1 MELKDFAALI
11 AVGAQGQLGDQY
23 EITDTVTMKNN
34 STEYTGIIFQ
44 KKTENIAP
52 TIYIEDLYESYK
64 VQEVTVQDAIKEV
77 IGRYEQS
84 IKGLQR
90 INGLSVDYTSS
101 RDRVIYRLI
110 SREKNPF
117 LLKDIPYIPFLDM
130 AITFHLVVS
139 INDSCMQSLKIT
151 RELQQRWGVSVE
163 QLLKLA
169 KKNTPELLPAR
180 VCELSQL
187 MERYMNTREYT
198 LEPEKD
204 LTKEEKIDMIIVSNE
219 LGINGAAAVLY
230 DGVIEQIA
238 DEYDS
243 DLYLLPSS
251 IHEMIVVPCEE
262 EDLYG
267 TFSSMVNNINKK
279 YVDEDEVL
287 SDRVY
292 IYRRE
297 EKKFE

>member
-11 AVGAQGQLGDQY
+11 AAGAQGQLGDRY
-23 EITDTVTMKNN
+23 EISDTVTIKNN
-34 STEYTGIIFQ
+34 TTEYTGIIFQ
-44 KKTENIAP
+44 KKTENVAP
-52 TIYIEDLYESYK
+52 TIYIEDLYERYK
-64 VQEVTVQDAIKEV
+64 VQEVTIQDAIKEV
-77 IGRYEQS
+77 ISRYEKS
-84 IKGLQR
+84 IKGMQR
-90 INGLSVDYTSS
+90 INGLSVDYASCQ
-101 RDRVIYRLI
+101 DRIIYRLV
-110 SREKNPF
+110 SKERNLF
-117 LLKDIPYIPFLDM
+117 LLKDMPYIPFLDM

-139 INDSCMQSLKIT
+139 IDDSCMQSLKIT

-187 MERYMNTREYT
+187 MKCYINTREFK
-198 LEPEKD
+198 LEQEED
-204 LTKEEKIDMIIVSNE
+204 LTNEEKIDMIVVSNE
-219 LGINGAAAVLY
+219 LGINGAAVMLY
-230 DGVIEQIA
+230 DGVMEQIA
-238 DEYDS
+238 NEYDS

-251 IHEMIVVPCEE
+251 IHEIIVVPAGE
-262 EDLYG
+262 EDLHE
-267 TFSSMVNNINKK
+267 TFSSMVNNINQR

-292 IYRRE
+292 IYRQE

>member
-23 EITDTVTMKNN
+23 EISDTVTMKNN
-34 STEYTGIIFQ
+34 STEYTGIMFQ
-44 KKTENIAP
+44 KKTEHVAP
-52 TIYIEDLYESYK
+52 TIYIEDLYVGYIN
-64 VQEVTVQDAIKEV
+64 QEVTIKDAIKEV
-77 IGRYEQS
+77 IGRYEKS
-84 IKGLQR
+84 KKGLQR
-90 INGLSVDYTSS
+90 INGLSVDYASCQG
-101 RDRVIYRLI
+101 RIIYRLI
-110 SREKNPF
+110 SRERNSV
-117 LLKDIPYIPFLDM
+117 LLNDIPYIPFLDM

-151 RELQQRWGVSVE
+151 RELQQKWGVSVE
-163 QLLKLA
+163 QLLKMA

-187 MERYMNTREYT
+187 MECYMNTKEWKP
-198 LEPEKD
+198 EPEED
-204 LTKEEKIDMIIVSNE
+204 LTNEEKIDMIVVSNE
-219 LGINGAAAVLY
+219 LGINGAAVVLY
-230 DGVIEQIA
+230 DGVMEQIA
-238 DEYDS
+238 NEYDS

-251 IHEMIVVPCEE
+251 IHEMIVVPCGD
-262 EDLYG
+262 EDLYN
-267 TFSSMVNNINKK
+267 TFSSMVNSINQG

-292 IYRRE
+292 IYRKE

>member
-23 EITDTVTMKNN
+23 EVSDTVNMKNN
-34 STEYTGIIFQ
+34 STEYIGIMFQ
-44 KKTENIAP
+44 KKKENVAP
-52 TIYIEDLYESYK
+52 TIYIEDLYEGYK
-64 VQEVTVQDAIKEV
+64 NQEVTIQDAIKEV
-77 IGRYEQS
+77 IDRYEKS
-84 IKGLQR
+84 KKGLQR
-90 INGLSVDYTSS
+90 INGLSVDYASC
-101 RDRVIYRLI
+101 RDRIIYRLVSKERNLFI
-110 SREKNPF
+110 
-117 LLKDIPYIPFLDM
+117 LKDMPYIPFLDM

-151 RELQQRWGVSVE
+151 RELQQEWGVSVE

-169 KKNTPELLPAR
+169 KENTPELLPAR

-187 MERYMNTREYT
+187 MKCYINTREFK
-198 LEPEKD
+198 LEQEED
-204 LTKEEKIDMIIVSNE
+204 LTNEEKIDMIVVSNE
-219 LGINGAAAVLY
+219 LGINGAAVVLY

-238 DEYDS
+238 NEYDS

-251 IHEMIVVPCEE
+251 IHEMIVVPAGE
-262 EDLYG
+262 EDLHE
-267 TFSSMVNNINKK
+267 TFSSMVNNINQR

-292 IYRRE
+292 IYRQE

>member
-23 EITDTVTMKNN
+23 EISDTVTMKNN
-34 STEYTGIIFQ
+34 STEYIGIMFQ

-64 VQEVTVQDAIKEV
+64 VQEVTIQDAIKEV
-77 IGRYEQS
+77 IGRYEKS
-84 IKGLQR
+84 IMGLQR
-90 INGLSVDYTSS
+90 ISGMSVDYVGCQ
-101 RDRVIYRLI
+101 DRIIYRLV
-110 SREKNPF
+110 SRERNSYM
-117 LLKDIPYIPFLDM
+117 LKDMPYIPFLDM

-151 RELQQRWGVSVE
+151 RELQQRWGISVE

-187 MERYMNTREYT
+187 IERYMDPGEWKLK
-198 LEPEKD
+198 LEED
-204 LTKEEKIDMIIVSNE
+204 LTNEEKIDMIVVSNE
-219 LGINGAAAVLY
+219 LGINGASVVLY
-230 DGVIEQIA
+230 DGVIEEIA
-238 DEYDS
+238 NEYDS

-251 IHEMIVVPCEE
+251 IHEMIVVPVGKD
-262 EDLYG
+262 DLHR
-267 TFSSMVNNINKK
+267 TFSSMVNNINQR

-292 IYRRE
+292 IYRRG

>member
-11 AVGAQGQLGDQY
+11 AMGVQEQLGEQY
-23 EITDTVTMKNN
+23 EISDTVTLKNN
-34 STEYTGIIFQ
+34 TTEYTGIMFQ
-44 KKTENIAP
+44 KKTEHIAP

-64 VQEVTVQDAIKEV
+64 IQEITIQDAVKEV
-77 IGRYEQS
+77 IGRYENS
-84 IKGLQR
+84 IKGLQH
-90 INGLSVDYTSS
+90 ISGLSVGYESCKN
-101 RDRVIYRLI
+101 RIIYRLI
-110 SREKNPF
+110 SRERNS
-117 LLKDIPYIPFLDM
+117 LLLEDIPYIPFLDM

-169 KKNTPELLPAR
+169 KKNTPELLPSR

-187 MERYMNTREYT
+187 VARYMDTRDWKMVS
-198 LEPEKD
+198 EKD
-204 LTKEEKIDMIIVSNE
+204 LTNNEKMDMIVISNE
-219 LGINGAAAVLY
+219 IGINGAAAVLY
-230 DGVIEQIA
+230 DGVIERIA
-238 DEYDS
+238 DEYGA

-251 IHEMIVVPCEE
+251 IHEMIVVPCGD
-262 EDLYG
+262 EDLSR
-267 TFSSMVNNINKK
+267 TFSSMVNNINHR
-279 YVDEDEVL
+279 YVDEEEVL

>member
-23 EITDTVTMKNN
+23 EVSDTVNMKNN
-34 STEYTGIIFQ
+34 STEYIGIMFQ
-44 KKTENIAP
+44 KKKENVAP
-52 TIYIEDLYESYK
+52 TIYIEDLYEGYK
-64 VQEVTVQDAIKEV
+64 NQEVTIQDAIKEV
-77 IGRYEQS
+77 IDRYEKS
-84 IKGLQR
+84 KKGLQR
-90 INGLSVDYTSS
+90 INGLSVDYASC
-101 RDRVIYRLI
+101 RDRIIYRLVSKERNLFI
-110 SREKNPF
+110 
-117 LLKDIPYIPFLDM
+117 LKDMPYIPFLDM

-151 RELQQRWGVSVE
+151 RELQQEWGVSVE

-169 KKNTPELLPAR
+169 KENTPELLPAR

-187 MERYMNTREYT
+187 MKCYINTREFK
-198 LEPEKD
+198 LEQEED
-204 LTKEEKIDMIIVSNE
+204 LTNEEKIDMIVVSNE
-219 LGINGAAAVLY
+219 LGINGAAVVLY

-238 DEYDS
+238 NEYDS

-251 IHEMIVVPCEE
+251 IHEMIVVPAGE
-262 EDLYG
+262 EDLHE
-267 TFSSMVNNINKK
+267 TFSSMVNNINQR

-292 IYRRE
+292 IYRQE
-297 EKKFE
+297 EKKFK

>member
-11 AVGAQGQLGDQY
+11 AAGAQGQLGDRY
-23 EITDTVTMKNN
+23 EISDTVTIKNN
-34 STEYTGIIFQ
+34 TTEYTGIIFQ
-44 KKTENIAP
+44 KKTENVAP
-52 TIYIEDLYESYK
+52 TIYIEDLYERYK
-64 VQEVTVQDAIKEV
+64 VQEVTIQDAIKEV
-77 IGRYEQS
+77 ISRYEKS
-84 IKGLQR
+84 IKGMQR
-90 INGLSVDYTSS
+90 INGLSEDYASCQ
-101 RDRVIYRLI
+101 DRIIYRLV
-110 SREKNPF
+110 SKERNLF
-117 LLKDIPYIPFLDM
+117 LLKDMPYIPFLDM

-139 INDSCMQSLKIT
+139 IDDSCMQSLKIT

-187 MERYMNTREYT
+187 MKCYINTREFK
-198 LEPEKD
+198 LEQEED
-204 LTKEEKIDMIIVSNE
+204 LTNEEKIDMIVVSNE
-219 LGINGAAAVLY
+219 LGINGAAVMLY
-230 DGVIEQIA
+230 DGVMEQIA
-238 DEYDS
+238 NEYDS

-251 IHEMIVVPCEE
+251 IHEIIVVPAGE
-262 EDLYG
+262 EDLHE
-267 TFSSMVNNINKK
+267 TFSSMVNNINQR

-292 IYRRE
+292 IYRQE

>member
-11 AVGAQGQLGDQY
+11 AAGAQGQLGDRY
-23 EITDTVTMKNN
+23 EISDTVTMKNN
-34 STEYTGIIFQ
+34 TTEYTGIMFQ
-44 KKTENIAP
+44 KKTENVAP
-52 TIYIEDLYESYK
+52 TIYIEDLYERYK
-64 VQEVTVQDAIKEV
+64 IQEVTIQDVIKEV
-77 IGRYEQS
+77 ICRYEKS
-84 IKGLQR
+84 IKGMQR
-90 INGLSVDYTSS
+90 INGLSVDYASCQ
-101 RDRVIYRLI
+101 DRIIYRLV
-110 SREKNPF
+110 SKERNLF
-117 LLKDIPYIPFLDM
+117 LLKDMPYIPFLDM

-139 INDSCMQSLKIT
+139 IDDSCMQSLKIT

-187 MERYMNTREYT
+187 MKCYINTREFM
-198 LEPEKD
+198 LEQEED
-204 LTKEEKIDMIIVSNE
+204 LTNEEKIDMIVVSNE
-219 LGINGAAAVLY
+219 LGINGAAVMLY
-230 DGVIEQIA
+230 DGVMEQIA
-238 DEYDS
+238 NEYDS

-251 IHEMIVVPCEE
+251 IHEIIVVPAGE
-262 EDLYG
+262 EDLHE
-267 TFSSMVNNINKK
+267 TFSSMVNNINQR

-292 IYRRE
+292 IYRQE

>member
-11 AVGAQGQLGDQY
+11 AAGAQGQLGDRY
-23 EITDTVTMKNN
+23 EISDTVTIKNN
-34 STEYTGIIFQ
+34 TTEYTGIIFQ
-44 KKTENIAP
+44 KKTENVAP
-52 TIYIEDLYESYK
+52 TIYIEDLYERYK
-64 VQEVTVQDAIKEV
+64 VQEVTIQDAIKEV
-77 IGRYEQS
+77 ISRYEKS
-84 IKGLQR
+84 IKGMQR
-90 INGLSVDYTSS
+90 INGLSVDYASCQ
-101 RDRVIYRLI
+101 DRIIYRLV
-110 SREKNPF
+110 SKERNLF
-117 LLKDIPYIPFLDM
+117 LLKDMPYIPFLDM

-139 INDSCMQSLKIT
+139 IDDSCMQSLKIT

-187 MERYMNTREYT
+187 MKCYINTREFK
-198 LEPEKD
+198 LEQEED
-204 LTKEEKIDMIIVSNE
+204 LTNEEKIDMIVVSNE
-219 LGINGAAAVLY
+219 LGINGAAVLLY
-230 DGVIEQIA
+230 DGVMEQIA
-238 DEYDS
+238 NEYDS

-251 IHEMIVVPCEE
+251 IHEIIVVPAGE
-262 EDLYG
+262 EDLHE
-267 TFSSMVNNINKK
+267 TFSSMVNNINQR

-292 IYRRE
+292 IYRQE

>member
-11 AVGAQGQLGDQY
+11 AAGAQGQLGDRS
-23 EITDTVTMKNN
+23 EISDTVTMKNN
-34 STEYTGIIFQ
+34 TTEYTGIMFQ
-44 KKTENIAP
+44 KKTENVAP
-52 TIYIEDLYESYK
+52 TIYIEDLYERYK
-64 VQEVTVQDAIKEV
+64 IQEVTIQDAIKEV
-77 IGRYEQS
+77 ICRYEKS
-84 IKGLQR
+84 IKGMQR
-90 INGLSVDYTSS
+90 INGLSVDYASCQ
-101 RDRVIYRLI
+101 DRIIYRLV
-110 SREKNPF
+110 SKERNLF
-117 LLKDIPYIPFLDM
+117 LLKDMPYIPFLDM

-139 INDSCMQSLKIT
+139 IDDSCMQSLKIT

-187 MERYMNTREYT
+187 MKCYINTREFM
-198 LEPEKD
+198 LEQEED
-204 LTKEEKIDMIIVSNE
+204 LTNEEKIDMIVVSNE
-219 LGINGAAAVLY
+219 LGINGAAVMLY
-230 DGVIEQIA
+230 DGVMEQIA
-238 DEYDS
+238 NEYDS

-251 IHEMIVVPCEE
+251 IHEIIVVPAGE
-262 EDLYG
+262 EDLHE
-267 TFSSMVNNINKK
+267 TFSSMVNNINQR

-292 IYRRE
+292 IYRQE

>member
-11 AVGAQGQLGDQY
+11 AAGAQGQLGDRY
-23 EITDTVTMKNN
+23 EISDTVTMKNN
-34 STEYTGIIFQ
+34 TTEYTGIMFQ
-44 KKTENIAP
+44 KKTENVAP
-52 TIYIEDLYESYK
+52 TIYIEDLYERYK
-64 VQEVTVQDAIKEV
+64 IQEVTIHDAIKEV
-77 IGRYEQS
+77 ICLFENS
-84 IKGLQR
+84 IKGMQR
-90 INGLSVDYTSS
+90 INGLSVDYASCQH
-101 RDRVIYRLI
+101 RIIYRLV
-110 SREKNPF
+110 SKERNLF
-117 LLKDIPYIPFLDM
+117 LLKDMPYIPFLDM

-139 INDSCMQSLKIT
+139 IDDSCMQSLKIT

-169 KKNTPELLPAR
+169 KRNTPELLPAR

-187 MERYMNTREYT
+187 MKCYINTREFK
-198 LEPEKD
+198 LEQEED
-204 LTKEEKIDMIIVSNE
+204 LTNEEKIDMIVVSNE
-219 LGINGAAAVLY
+219 LGINGAAVVLY

-238 DEYDS
+238 NEYDS

-251 IHEMIVVPCEE
+251 IHEMIVVPAGE
-262 EDLYG
+262 EDLHE
-267 TFSSMVNNINKK
+267 TFSSMVNNINQR

-292 IYRRE
+292 IYRQE

>member
-44 KKTENIAP
+44 KKTEDIAP

>member
-11 AVGAQGQLGDQY
+11 AAGAQGQLGDRY
-23 EITDTVTMKNN
+23 EISDTVTIKNN
-34 STEYTGIIFQ
+34 TTEYTGIIFQ
-44 KKTENIAP
+44 KKTENVAP
-52 TIYIEDLYESYK
+52 TIYIEDLYERYK
-64 VQEVTVQDAIKEV
+64 VQEVTIQDAIKEV
-77 IGRYEQS
+77 ISRYEKS
-84 IKGLQR
+84 IKGMQR
-90 INGLSVDYTSS
+90 INGLSVDYGSCQ
-101 RDRVIYRLI
+101 DRIIYRLV
-110 SREKNPF
+110 SKERNLF
-117 LLKDIPYIPFLDM
+117 LLKDMPYIPFLDM

-139 INDSCMQSLKIT
+139 IDDSCMQSLKIT

-187 MERYMNTREYT
+187 MKCYINTREFK
-198 LEPEKD
+198 LEQEED
-204 LTKEEKIDMIIVSNE
+204 LTNEEKIDMIVVSNE
-219 LGINGAAAVLY
+219 LGINGAAVMLY
-230 DGVIEQIA
+230 DGVMEQIA
-238 DEYDS
+238 NEYDS

-251 IHEMIVVPCEE
+251 IHEIIVVPAGE
-262 EDLYG
+262 EDLHE
-267 TFSSMVNNINKK
+267 TFSSMVNNINQR

-292 IYRRE
+292 IYRQE

>member
-1 MELKDFAALI
+1 MELKNFAALI
-11 AVGAQGQLGDQY
+11 AVGAQEQLGDQY
-23 EITDTVTMKNN
+23 EISNTVTMKNN

-44 KKTENIAP
+44 KKSENLAP

-64 VQEVTVQDAIKEV
+64 IQEVTMQDAIKEV
-77 IGRYEQS
+77 IDRYEKS

-90 INGLSVDYTSS
+90 IRGLSVDYASCQ
-101 RDRVIYRLI
+101 DRIVYRLV
-110 SREKNPF
+110 SRERNSF
-117 LLKDIPYIPFLDM
+117 ILKDMPYIPFLDM

-151 RELQQRWGVSVE
+151 RELQQRWGISVE

-187 MERYMNTREYT
+187 VECYMNPKEWK
-198 LEPEKD
+198 LELEED
-204 LTKEEKIDMIIVSNE
+204 LTNEEKMDMIVVSNE
-219 LGINGAAAVLY
+219 LGINGASVVLY
-230 DGVIEQIA
+230 DGVIEEIA
-238 DEYDS
+238 NKYES

-251 IHEMIVVPCEE
+251 IHEMIVVPVG
-262 EDLYG
+262 EDDLQK
-267 TFSSMVNNINKK
+267 TFSSMVDNINQR
-279 YVDEDEVL
+279 YVAEDEIL

-292 IYRRE
+292 TYRRE

>member
-23 EITDTVTMKNN
+23 EISDTVTMKNN
-34 STEYTGIIFQ
+34 STEYTGIMFQ
-44 KKTENIAP
+44 KKTESVAP

-64 VQEVTVQDAIKEV
+64 NQEVTVRDVIREV
-77 IGRYEQS
+77 IDRYEKS
-84 IKGLQR
+84 IKGMQH
-90 INGLSVDYTSS
+90 INGLSVDYASC
-101 RDRVIYRLI
+101 RDKIIYRLV
-110 SREKNPF
+110 SKERNLF
-117 LLKDIPYIPFLDM
+117 LLKDTPYIPFLDM
-130 AITFHLVVS
+130 AIIFHLVVS
-139 INDSCMQSLKIT
+139 IDDSCMQSLKIT

-163 QLLKLA
+163 QLFKMA
-169 KKNTPELLPAR
+169 KKNTPELLPAK
-180 VCELSQL
+180 VCELNRL
-187 MERYMNTREYT
+187 MERFMHAGEIE
-198 LEPEKD
+198 LEQEED
-204 LTKEEKIDMIIVSNE
+204 LTNEEKIDMIVVSNE
-219 LGINGAAAVLY
+219 LGINGASAVLY

-238 DEYDS
+238 NEHDS

-251 IHEMIVVPCEE
+251 IHEMIVVPSGD
-262 EDLYG
+262 EDLHK
-267 TFSSMVNNINKK
+267 TFSSMVNNINQR

>member
-11 AVGAQGQLGDQY
+11 AAGAQGQLGDRY
-23 EITDTVTMKNN
+23 EISDTVTMKNN
-34 STEYTGIIFQ
+34 TTEYTGIMFQ
-44 KKTENIAP
+44 KKTENVAP
-52 TIYIEDLYESYK
+52 TIYIEDLYERYK
-64 VQEVTVQDAIKEV
+64 IQEVTIQDAIKEV
-77 IGRYEQS
+77 ICRYEKS
-84 IKGLQR
+84 IKGMQR
-90 INGLSVDYTSS
+90 INGLSVDYASCQ
-101 RDRVIYRLI
+101 DRIIYRLV
-110 SREKNPF
+110 SKERNLF
-117 LLKDIPYIPFLDM
+117 LLKDMPYIPFLDM

-139 INDSCMQSLKIT
+139 IDDSCMQSLKIT

-187 MERYMNTREYT
+187 MKCYINTREFM
-198 LEPEKD
+198 LEQEED
-204 LTKEEKIDMIIVSNE
+204 LTNEEKIDMIVVSNE
-219 LGINGAAAVLY
+219 LGINGAAVMLY
-230 DGVIEQIA
+230 DGVMEQIA
-238 DEYDS
+238 NEYDS

-251 IHEMIVVPCEE
+251 IHEIIVVPAGE
-262 EDLYG
+262 EDLHE
-267 TFSSMVNNINKK
+267 TFSSMVNNINQR

-292 IYRRE
+292 IYRQE